1 MTRIE
6 RWGMELAENIR
17 REEELTQELDKVRA
31 EIDETLAKIKNAP
44 AGALHESTSE
54 VTLVRPFIP
63 SVAAEDP
70 GETVRLLRPEM
81 QTMSLRLVPE
91 DDTAINL
98 AGYCQCTG
106 PFHGTGCPLF

>member
-44 AGALHESTSE
+44 VGALHESTSE

-63 SVAAEDP
+63 SVGAEDP
-70 GETVRLLRPEM
+70 GETVRLLRP
-81 QTMSLRLVPE
+81 VP
-91 DDTAINL
+91 DMVVNLTA
-98 AGYCQCTG
+98 CHCTG
-106 PFHGTGCPLF
+106 PFHEIGCPLF